1 MPPRRSEKY
10 KLPVPLPEGK
20 VLDDTEGK
28 QWMLGKMIGSGG
40 FGLIYLAFPAN
51 KPDKDAR
58 HVVKVEYQEN
68 GPLFSELKFYQRAA
82 KKDYIKNWIEL
93 KQLDYLGIPL
103 FYGSGITEFKGRSY
117 RFMVME
123 RLGIDL
129 QKISD
134 QNGTFKKSTV
144 LQLGIRVLDVLEY
157 IHENEYVHGDIK
169 AANLL
174 LGYRNPD
181 RVYLADYGLCYRYCP
196 NGNHKQYQ
204 ENPRKGHNGTIEF
217 TSLDAHKGVG
227 EIAQY
232 LVCAHSLAYDEKPNY
247 QMLKKILNPGEI
259 TLGPLEF
266 STGGQSVNVRTPDNQ
281 KVVSRK
287 AATKQVNQMQNRS
300 IEKNIHSERSAE
312 SCLTGRKVQKE
323 EPPTGLLNSETAQE
337 EEKSQISLYLLLL
350 EFFRPSI
357 DESTRRRQK
366 YCESQ
371 EILNEI
377 KSSPQQSSCIY
388 FPNSFY
394 EPYQDS
400 TSPDIFNNS
409 RSSSWDTSTSTTG
422 MEVTDFTLSEE
433 TKADVY
439 YYGFIILILLTLVC
453 LALYFL

>member
-10 KLPVPLPEGK
+10 KLPVLLPEGK

-51 KPDKDAR
+51 KPGKDAR

-259 TLGPLEF
+259 PLGPLEF
-266 STGGQSVNVRTPDNQ
+266 SAGGQSVNVRTPDNQ
-281 KVVSRK
+281 NVVSRK
-287 AATKQVNQMQNRS
+287 AATKQVSQMQNRS

-323 EPPTGLLNSETAQE
+323 EPLTGLLNSETAQ
-337 EEKSQISLYLLLL
+337 
-350 EFFRPSI
+350 
-357 DESTRRRQK
+357 ESTRRRQK

-439 YYGFIILILLTLVC
+439 YYGFIILFLLTLVC

>member
-117 RFMVME
+117 RFMVTE

-181 RVYLADYGLCYRYCP
+181 RVSTILSFCFQEESSQCHTETFKNQTP
-196 NGNHKQYQ
+196 NR
-204 ENPRKGHNGTIEF
+204 EEF
-217 TSLDAHKGVG
+217 T
-227 EIAQY
+227 
-232 LVCAHSLAYDEKPNY
+232 
-247 QMLKKILNPGEI
+247 
-259 TLGPLEF
+259 
-266 STGGQSVNVRTPDNQ
+266 
-281 KVVSRK
+281 
-287 AATKQVNQMQNRS
+287 
-300 IEKNIHSERSAE
+300 
-312 SCLTGRKVQKE
+312 
-323 EPPTGLLNSETAQE
+323 
-337 EEKSQISLYLLLL
+337 
-350 EFFRPSI
+350 
-357 DESTRRRQK
+357 
-366 YCESQ
+366 
-371 EILNEI
+371 NE
-377 KSSPQQSSCIY
+377 
-388 FPNSFY
+388 
-394 EPYQDS
+394 D
-400 TSPDIFNNS
+400 
-409 RSSSWDTSTSTTG
+409 
-422 MEVTDFTLSEE
+422 
-433 TKADVY
+433 
-439 YYGFIILILLTLVC
+439 
-453 LALYFL
+453 

>member
-51 KPDKDAR
+51 KPGKDAR

-82 KKDYIKNWIEL
+82 KIDFIKNWVEL
-93 KQLDYLGIPL
+93 KRLDYLGIPL

-259 TLGPLEF
+259 PLGPLEF
-266 STGGQSVNVRTPDNQ
+266 STGGQSVNVCTPDNQ
-281 KVVSRK
+281 NVVSRN
-287 AATKQVNQMQNRS
+287 AATKQVSQMQNRS

-323 EPPTGLLNSETAQE
+323 EPPTGLLNSETAQ
-337 EEKSQISLYLLLL
+337 
-350 EFFRPSI
+350 
-357 DESTRRRQK
+357 ESTRRRQK

-439 YYGFIILILLTLVC
+439 YYGFIILFLLALVC